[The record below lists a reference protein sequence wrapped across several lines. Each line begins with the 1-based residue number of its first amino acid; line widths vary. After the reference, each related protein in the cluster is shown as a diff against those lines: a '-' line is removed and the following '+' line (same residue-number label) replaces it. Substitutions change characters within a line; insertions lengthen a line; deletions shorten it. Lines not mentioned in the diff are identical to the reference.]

1 MAHVSKA
8 RKVKPKGRVIEL
20 KVVHSI
26 TRRGLD
32 TLTTEEV
39 RTPRRDGKKASSSK
53 AKSQSSSPA
62 KRPKLDGC
70 DADPL
75 PFDLEGLEDHGKRRT
90 LVFIL
95 L

>member
-1 MAHVSKA
+1 MAHVLKVK
-8 RKVKPKGRVIEL
+8 KVKPKGRIIEL

-32 TLTTEEV
+32 TVTTEEV

-62 KRPKLDGC
+62 KRPKLDGF
-70 DADPL
+70 DAEPL
-75 PFDLEGLEDHGKRRT
+75 PFDLEGLEDNGKRQT

>member
-32 TLTTEEV
+32 TLTTEEL
-39 RTPRRDGKKASSSK
+39 RTPRRDSKKASSSK

-62 KRPKLDGC
+62 KRPKLDGL
-70 DADPL
+70 DAEPL
-75 PFDLEGLEDHGKRRT
+75 LFDLESLEDHGKRRT